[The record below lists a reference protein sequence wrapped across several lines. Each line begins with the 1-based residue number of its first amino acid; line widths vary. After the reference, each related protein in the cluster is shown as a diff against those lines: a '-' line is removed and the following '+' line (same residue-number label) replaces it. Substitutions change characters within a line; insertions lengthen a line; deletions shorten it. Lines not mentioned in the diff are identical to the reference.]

1 MKYCIAKF
9 DRIIPTMDG
18 LTILATLTEY
28 TIFSIDDENHENLWD
43 EFTELGQPWEE
54 ITEIEATQGIKFY
67 GEVREFRK
75 AYSYDEG
82 LDPDDDE
89 DGKTKVYYTDEFH
102 AATVM
107 LMKRVFKK
115 MVVDVYDS
123 RDNRDGEDEIL
134 SDIDELTTVRQI
146 NLKREELLGIEMTR
160 TQLRELGLWDEELG
174 RRTDDCDYSLGF

>member
-9 DRIIPTMDG
+9 DKIIPTMDG
-18 LTILATLTEY
+18 LTIIATLTEY
-28 TIFSIDDENHENLWD
+28 TIFSIDDENHENLWT
-43 EFTELGQPWEE
+43 EFTGLGQPWEE

-82 LDPDDDE
+82 LEPDE
-89 DGKTKVYYTDEFH
+89 DENGKTKIYYTDEFH
-102 AATVM
+102 AATVL

-115 MVVDVYDS
+115 MVMDVYDT
-123 RDNRDGEDEIL
+123 RDSRDGEDTIL
-134 SDIDELTTVRQI
+134 TMIDGLTTVRAI

-160 TQLRELGLWDEELG
+160 TQLRELDLWDEDLG
-174 RRTDDCDYSLGF
+174 CRTEVCDYTLGF